1 MRHDK
6 QAFAKYDLRRHWLRI
21 QQHGYDEPS
30 MCLSIA
36 HPKVKQSITL
46 AIPVSAMGQH
56 KGFDGNK
63 KTGGHHANHILE
75 PETKHDIPCLH
86 PSGGKLAGSMEI
98 VIGHGHAHLVSPVYL
113 INGTDPLTRLWMP
126 LTDRLDVDGRLRNLK
141 CRGDCV
147 HYMSRSNA
155 LKAVEIIYLS
165 LSSFIFTASVN
176 FIAQGYAFAAE
187 SLLSLSLRRVML
199 YQLTVTHVCFGSTHL
214 LYLLWA
220 K

>member
-1 MRHDK
+1 M
-6 QAFAKYDLRRHWLRI
+6 
-21 QQHGYDEPS
+21 PS
-30 MCLSIA
+30 LLLAVA
-36 HPKVKQSITL
+36 HPKVKQSIIL
-46 AIPVSAMGQH
+46 AFPVSTMGQH
-56 KGFDGNK
+56 GSFDGNK
-63 KTGGHHANHILE
+63 ETGGHHANHVLE
-75 PETKHDIPCLH
+75 PATKHDEPCLH
-86 PSGGKLAGSMEI
+86 PSGRRLVGSMEI
-98 VIGHGHAHLVSPVYL
+98 VDGHDHAIDTTVNFDQTYFDSVYVT
-113 INGTDPLTRLWMP
+113 NDTDPLT
-126 LTDRLDVDGRLRNLK
+126 DRPGSDGRPRNLK

-147 HYMSRSNA
+147 HYMSRSNT
-155 LKAVEIIYLS
+155 LKAMEIIYLS